1 MNTVLTMVLM
11 FVSSGHAADWP
22 EWGGGADRN
31 MVSTETGV
39 SFSFEPGKRV
49 EGSGAVD
56 PKSTKGV
63 RWVVPLGSQTYGNPT
78 VAHGKVFVG
87 TNNDGE
93 YREGVNGDYSVVLAF
108 DEGTGKFLWQYT
120 APKLGAGKVNDWEY
134 LGVCSSPAVIGDV
147 VYLVSSTGEVVALDI
162 DGQAD
167 GNDGV
172 VKDEAQSFVGAGK
185 PPLTLGPTD
194 ADVLWRYD
202 MRKELGVFP
211 HNVTSSSVLA
221 VGDKLYVTTSNGTDW
236 SHLNIPSPYA
246 PSLIVLDRNTG
257 ALIGEEGSG
266 ISARTMHSNWSSP
279 GYAALKG
286 DGLVLFGGGDGYLY
300 GFEPT
305 PVDVDGLPTLRE
317 RWRLDANAPQYRHK
331 DGQPIKYATA
341 PGPSEIIATPVYA
354 DGVVYTIIGQDPEH
368 GGGVGRLTAV
378 DPKLKGDISSTGVLW
393 SFDGIGRSISTVA
406 VSDGI
411 VFAADYAG
419 KLYAVDAKN
428 GALLWM
434 HDTYAHIWGSPLVA
448 DGRVLLGNEDGI
460 LSMFKVSKKKKELA
474 SIQLTAAI
482 YSTPVVANKTLYLAT
497 QNHLY
502 AIGSPK

>member
-1 MNTVLTMVLM
+1 VSTVLTMVLLLTGA
-11 FVSSGHAADWP
+11 GHAADWP
-22 EWGGGADRN
+22 EWGGGSDRN
-31 MVSTETGV
+31 MVSTETGLG
-39 SFSFEPGKRV
+39 FDFEPGKRAN
-49 EGSGAVD
+49 GGAVD
-56 PKSTKGV
+56 PASTKGV
-63 RWVVPLGSQTYGNPT
+63 RWVVPIGSQTYGNPT
-78 VAHGKVFVG
+78 VAKGKVFVG
-87 TNNDGE
+87 TNNDGN
-93 YREGVNGDYSVVLAF
+93 YREGVSGDYSVVLAF
-108 DEGTGKFLWQYT
+108 DEATGKFLWQYT

-134 LGVCSSPAVIGDV
+134 LGICSSPAVVGDV
-147 VYLVSSTGEVVALDI
+147 VYVVSSTGEVVALDI

-167 GNDGV
+167 GNDGAV
-172 VKDEAQSFVGAGK
+172 QDEAQSFVGKGK
-185 PPLTLGPTD
+185 PPLTLGPSD

-211 HNVTSSSVLA
+211 HNVTSSSVLV

-246 PSLIVLDRNTG
+246 PSLVVLDRNTG
-257 ALIGEEGSG
+257 ALIGEEASG

-286 DGLVLFGGGDGYLY
+286 GGLVLFGGGDGYLY
-300 GFEPT
+300 GFSPA
-305 PVDVDGLPTLRE
+305 PVAIDGLPTLRE
-317 RWRLDANAPQYRHK
+317 EWRLDANAAHYRTK

-378 DPKLKGDISSTGVLW
+378 DPTQKGDITKTGILW

-406 VSDGI
+406 VADGI

-419 KLYAVDAKN
+419 KLYAVDQKN
-428 GALLWM
+428 GALLWE
-434 HDTYAHIWGSPLVA
+434 HDTYAHIWGSPFVV
-448 DGRVLLGNEDGI
+448 DGRVLLGNEDGV
-460 LSMFKVSKKKKELA
+460 LAMFKVSKKKKELGA
-474 SIQLTAAI
+474 IQFTAPI
-482 YSTPVVANKTLYLAT
+482 YATPVVANKTLYLAT

-502 AIGSPK
+502 AIGATK